1 MTNYEMREA
10 IRKVY
15 DTRSWQN
22 KVDNMYDDQV
32 IAIYLNFEK
41 RGILNKVMKKERPI
55 VYPKLLKE
63 PVQLNIFDY
72 ISQGVDHV
80 S

>member
-55 VYPKLLKE
+55 VYPKPLKE

-72 ISQGVDHV
+72 VNQGVDHV